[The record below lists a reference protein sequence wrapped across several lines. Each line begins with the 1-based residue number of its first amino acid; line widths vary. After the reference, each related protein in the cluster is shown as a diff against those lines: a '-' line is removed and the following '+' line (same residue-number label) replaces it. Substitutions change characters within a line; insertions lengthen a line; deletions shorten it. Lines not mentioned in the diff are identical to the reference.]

1 MAGDE
6 SAVLPDP
13 DEARR
18 GRSDRL
24 RGGIARP
31 IGVIARQSSAIRI
44 VLGLA
49 LVAVGAVFLLVSMTV
64 QTIALVTGI
73 GILLVGVA
81 VLVVPGD
88 RAEGPG
94 SGSRSLPVIVS
105 RVLGALLVLLGAG
118 MALWPA
124 AGAPLLAQLLTVA
137 LVVFAVATVIRAF
150 RPGAD
155 QRVTGII
162 GAVATLAVA
171 AVTVFWPVLTL
182 VVFRLGVGA
191 WFVFIGLQLLVRVLW
206 RRPQAPRAPGG
217 RRGVRWLRTIG
228 ASVALVLAV
237 ALAAGSGALL
247 GGTPL
252 PVPDGF
258 YTPPADVPAQ
268 AGTLIRSA
276 PMTVGVPAGAKA
288 WRILY
293 TTTNPDGSPAVSS
306 GTVLAPADPGPDP
319 LPLLTVSHGTV
330 GVVPGC
336 APSLSAEPFADGA
349 GTAMVDMVT
358 KHGWV
363 AVTSDYIGLGTKGPH
378 PYLVGDAEARNVWD
392 ASKAVLGFSELK
404 VSTDTVIWGHSQGG
418 QGSLW
423 TGQIAA
429 SYAPEFTVKGV
440 AAFAPASNLY
450 ALAEAIKSET
460 AGKTV
465 SAYIAATWD
474 KVFPDLDVEKN
485 LTPGSAGPVERI
497 GGLCFNGH
505 DGLAAILRGSQV
517 PNQIFP
523 NALLAGPFGDK
534 LKEQEPMGPFPA
546 PLLVAQG
553 LADPLV
559 KPVIQDE
566 WVKARC
572 DAGIPVDYRT
582 YPGLGHVE
590 LVGPDSP
597 LTPQLEQW
605 TLDRWD
611 GKAPTPDCDHLP
623 AG

>member
-1 MAGDE
+1 MDPEDSAAAGSGDPRPGGRGA
-6 SAVLPDP
+6 SA
-13 DEARR
+13 
-18 GRSDRL
+18 
-24 RGGIARP
+24 IARLSTP
-31 IGVIARQSSAIRI
+31 LRI

-49 LVAVGAVFLLVSMTV
+49 LVGVGAVFLLVSMTV
-64 QTIALVTGI
+64 QTIALVAGI
-73 GILLVGVA
+73 GILLAGVA
-81 VLVVPGD
+81 VLVIPGD
-88 RAEGPG
+88 GADAPAPG
-94 SGSRSLPVIVS
+94 SGSRSLPLILS
-105 RVLGALLVLLGAG
+105 RGLGALLVLLGAG

-124 AGAPLLAQLLTVA
+124 AGAPILSLLLTIA
-137 LVVFAVATVIRAF
+137 LVAFAVATAVRAF

-155 QRVTGII
+155 QRATALI
-162 GAVATLAVA
+162 AAMATLAVA
-171 AVTVFWPVLTL
+171 AITVFWPVLTL

-191 WFVFIGLQLLVRVLW
+191 WFFFLGVQLIVRAVW
-206 RRPQAPRAPGG
+206 RRSPARPASAR
-217 RRGVRWLRTIG
+217 RRGARWLRTIG
-228 ASVALVLAV
+228 ASAALVLAV

-252 PVPDGF
+252 PTPDAF
-258 YTPPADVPAQ
+258 YTPPAEVPSKP
-268 AGTLIRSA
+268 GTLIRSE
-276 PMTVGVPAGAKA
+276 PLTVGVPAGARA

-319 LPLLTVSHGTV
+319 LPLLTVAHGTV

-336 APSLSAEPFADGA
+336 APSLSAAPFADGA
-349 GTAMVDMVT
+349 GTAMADMVT
-358 KHGWV
+358 QHGWV

-423 TGQIAA
+423 TGQIAS

-474 KVFPDLDVEKN
+474 KVFPELNVEKS

-523 NALLAGPFGDK
+523 DALLDGPFGDE
-534 LKEQEPMGPFPA
+534 LKAQEPVGPFPA
-546 PLLVAQG
+546 PVLVAQG

-559 KPVIQDE
+559 KPAIQDA
-566 WVKARC
+566 WITARC
-572 DAGIPVDYRT
+572 AAGIPIDYRT

>member
-1 MAGDE
+1 MAAGRIAD
-6 SAVLPDP
+6 APDP
-13 DEARR
+13 NGVGG
-18 GRSDRL
+18 GRPGRL
-24 RGGIARP
+24 ASRLSTP
-31 IGVIARQSSAIRI
+31 IRI
-44 VLGLA
+44 LLGTG
-49 LVAVGAVFLLVSMTV
+49 LVAVGVVFLLVSMTV
-64 QTIALVTGI
+64 QTIAIVTGI
-73 GILLVGVA
+73 GILLAGVA
-81 VLVVPGD
+81 VLVTAGEG
-88 RAEGPG
+88 RGPG
-94 SGSRSLPVIVS
+94 AGEAPPSRPAAVIVM
-105 RVLGALLVLLGAG
+105 RVLGVLLALLGAG

-124 AGAPLLAQLLTVA
+124 AGAPLLSLLLTIA
-137 LVVFAVATVIRAF
+137 LVAFAMAIGVRALQ
-150 RPGAD
+150 PGAD
-155 QRVTGII
+155 QRVTGVIA
-162 GAVATLAVA
+162 AVATLAVA
-171 AVTVFWPVLTL
+171 AITVFWPVLTL

-191 WFVFIGLQLLVRVLW
+191 WFVFIGLQLIVRALW
-206 RRPQAPRAPGG
+206 RHAPGRRG
-217 RRGVRWLRTIG
+217 PGRRRGVRWLRTIG
-228 ASVALVLAV
+228 ASAALVLAV
-237 ALAAGSGALL
+237 AVAAGSGALL

-252 PVPDGF
+252 PVPDAF
-258 YTPPADVPAQ
+258 YTPPSDVPSQ
-268 AGTLIRSA
+268 PGTLIRSE

-336 APSLSAEPFADGA
+336 APSLSGAPFADGA
-349 GTAMVDMVT
+349 GTAMADMVT

-392 ASKAVLGFSELK
+392 ASKAVLGFRAVK

-418 QGSLW
+418 QGALW
-423 TGQIAA
+423 TAQIAA

-440 AAFAPASNLY
+440 AAFAPASDLY

-474 KVFPDLDVEKN
+474 KVYPDLEVEKN

-497 GGLCFNGH
+497 GGLCFNGR

-523 NALLAGPFGDK
+523 DALLDGPFGDR
-534 LKEQEPMGPFPA
+534 LKEQEPTGPFPA

-559 KPVIQDE
+559 KPAIQDA
-566 WVKARC
+566 WVRSRC

-605 TLDRWD
+605 TLDRWN

>member
-1 MAGDE
+1 MTGDE
-6 SAVLPDP
+6 TATAPEPEGIRPARAGRPAQAVARLSA
-13 DEARR
+13 
-18 GRSDRL
+18 
-24 RGGIARP
+24 P
-31 IGVIARQSSAIRI
+31 IRV

-49 LVAVGAVFLLVSMTV
+49 IAAVGVAFLLVSMTV

-73 GILLVGVA
+73 GIFLVGVA
-81 VLVVPGD
+81 VLLVPGD
-88 RAEGPG
+88 REEAAG
-94 SGSRSLPVIVS
+94 SGSRSLPVIIS

-124 AGAPLLAQLLTVA
+124 AGAPLLAQLLTAA
-137 LVVFAVATVIRAF
+137 LIVFAVATAVRAL

-162 GAVATLAVA
+162 AALATLAVA
-171 AVTVFWPVLTL
+171 AITVFWPVLTL

-191 WFVFIGLQLLVRVLW
+191 WFVFIGLQLVVRALW
-206 RRPQAPRAPGG
+206 QRSPRPHAAAP

-228 ASVALVLAV
+228 ATVALVLAV

-252 PVPDGF
+252 PVPDAF
-258 YTPPADVPAQ
+258 YTPPATVPSAP
-268 AGTLIRSA
+268 GTLIRSE
-276 PMTVGVPAGAKA
+276 PMTIGVPAGAKA

-293 TTTNPDGSPAVSS
+293 TTTHPDGSPAVSS

-319 LPLLTVSHGTV
+319 LPLLTVAHGTV

-336 APSLSAEPFADGA
+336 APSLSAAPFADGA

-392 ASKAVLGFSELK
+392 ASKAVLGFDAVK

-423 TGQIAA
+423 TGQIAS
-429 SYAPEFTVKGV
+429 SYAPEFTVKGI
-440 AAFAPASNLY
+440 AAFAPASDLY
-450 ALAEAIKSET
+450 ALAEAIKTET

-474 KVFPDLDVEKN
+474 RVFPELEVEEN

-523 NALLAGPFGDK
+523 NTLLGGPFGEK
-534 LKEQEPMGPFPA
+534 LKEQEPTGPFPA

-559 KPVIQDE
+559 KPAIQHA
-566 WVKARC
+566 WVQGRC
-572 DAGIPVDYRT
+572 DAGIPIDYRT

-623 AG
+623 VG

>member
-1 MAGDE
+1 M
-6 SAVLPDP
+6 VP
-13 DEARR
+13 DEPAPASPSSAAAPSRR
-18 GRSDRL
+18 TRAAA
-24 RGGIARP
+24 GIARLSTP
-31 IGVIARQSSAIRI
+31 LRV
-44 VLGLA
+44 VLGIA
-49 LVAVGAVFLLVSMTV
+49 IAAVGVVFLLVSMTV
-64 QTIALVTGI
+64 QTIAVVTGI
-73 GILLVGVA
+73 GILLAGIA
-81 VLVVPGD
+81 LLLPPGEGGGD
-88 RAEGPG
+88 RTGG
-94 SGSRSLPVIVS
+94 SGAAAVIVA
-105 RVLGALLVLLGAG
+105 RVIGFLLVLLGAG
-118 MALWPA
+118 MALWPE
-124 AGAPLLAQLLTVA
+124 AGAPLLSAIIGVA
-137 LVVFAVATVIRAF
+137 LVGFAVATAVRAF

-155 QRVTGII
+155 QRVT
-162 GAVATLAVA
+162 AVIAALATLAVA
-171 AVTVFWPVLTL
+171 AITVFWPVLTL

-191 WFVFIGLQLLVRVLW
+191 WFVFAGVQLVVRALLRRSPAVRV
-206 RRPQAPRAPGG
+206 RTGRP
-217 RRGVRWLRTIG
+217 WLRWVRTI
-228 ASVALVLAV
+228 SVSLALVLAV
-237 ALAAGSGALL
+237 AAAVGSGSLL

-252 PVPDGF
+252 PVPDAF
-258 YTPPADVPAQ
+258 YSPPAHVPSQ
-268 AGTLIRSA
+268 PGVLIRTE
-276 PMTVGVPAGAKA
+276 PLTVGVPAGAKA

-293 TTTNPDGSPAVSS
+293 TTTHPDGTPAVSS

-319 LPLLTVSHGTV
+319 LPLLTVSHGTT

-392 ASKAVLGFSELK
+392 ASKAVLGFSALH

-440 AAFAPASNLY
+440 AAFAPAANLY
-450 ALAEAIKSET
+450 GLAEAIKTET

-474 KVFPDLDVEKN
+474 QVFPSLHVSAH
-485 LTPGSAGPVERI
+485 LTPGSVGPVDRI
-497 GGLCFNGH
+497 GNLCFDGR

-523 NALLAGPFGDK
+523 NALLSGPFGQK
-534 LKEQEPMGPFPA
+534 LKEQEPTGPFPA
-546 PLLVAQG
+546 PVLVAQG

-559 KPVIQDE
+559 KPAIQDA
-566 WVKARC
+566 WVQARC
-572 DAGIPVDYRT
+572 AAGVPIDYRT
-582 YPGLGHVE
+582 FPGLGHVS
-590 LVGPDSP
+590 LVAADSP

-605 TLDRWD
+605 TLDRWN
-611 GKAPTPDCDHLP
+611 GVAPTPNCGEQP
-623 AG
+623 K

>member
-1 MAGDE
+1 MVPDE
-6 SAVLPDP
+6 SAPASPTPAAGSPARDL
-13 DEARR
+13 ARR
-18 GRSDRL
+18 
-24 RGGIARP
+24 
-31 IGVIARQSSAIRI
+31 VISRQGTPIRI

-49 LVAVGAVFLLVSMTV
+49 ITAVGVVFLLVSMTV
-64 QTIALVTGI
+64 QTIALITGI
-73 GILLVGVA
+73 GILLVGAA
-81 VLVVPGD
+81 VLLGGAGRNEPD
-88 RAEGPG
+88 
-94 SGSRSLPVIVS
+94 GSRAGSVARIVV
-105 RVLGALLVLLGAG
+105 RILGVLLVLLGAG

-124 AGAPLLAQLLTVA
+124 AGAPLLSLLLTIA
-137 LVVFAVATVIRAF
+137 LVAFALTTAVRAF
-150 RPGAD
+150 RPGVD
-155 QRVTGII
+155 QRITGII
-162 GAVATLAVA
+162 AAVATLAVA
-171 AVTVFWPVLTL
+171 AITVFWPVLTL

-191 WFVFIGLQLLVRVLW
+191 WFVFVGLQLLVRALV
-206 RRPQAPRAPGG
+206 RRSPAHHSPADSTPG
-217 RRGVRWLRTIG
+217 RRSGMRWLRTIG
-228 ASVALVLAV
+228 ASIALVLAV
-237 ALAAGSGALL
+237 ALAAGSGSLL
-247 GGTPL
+247 GGAPL
-252 PVPDGF
+252 PLPDAF
-258 YTPPADVPAQ
+258 YTPPAQVPSTP
-268 AGTLIRSA
+268 GTMIRSE
-276 PMTVGVPAGAKA
+276 PLTVGVPEGAKA

-293 TTTNPDGSPAVSS
+293 TTTNPDGTPAVSS

-319 LPLLTVSHGTV
+319 LPLLTVAHGTV

-336 APSLSAEPFADGA
+336 APSLSAAPFADGA
-349 GTAMVDMVT
+349 GTAMADMVT

-392 ASKAVLGFSELK
+392 ASRAVLASGPVK

-440 AAFAPASNLY
+440 AAFAPAADLY
-450 ALAEAIKSET
+450 GLAEAIKTET

-474 KVFPDLDVEKN
+474 KVFPDLQVAAH
-485 LTPGSAGPVERI
+485 LTPGSAGPVNRI

-523 NALLAGPFGDK
+523 DAMMSGPFGDE
-534 LKEQEPMGPFPA
+534 LKAQEPTGPFPA
-546 PLLVAQG
+546 PVLIAQG

-559 KPVIQDE
+559 KPAIQHG
-566 WVKARC
+566 WVQARC
-572 DAGIPVDYRT
+572 AAGVPIDYRT

-605 TLDRWD
+605 TLDRWS
-611 GKAPTPDCDHLP
+611 GAPATPDCDHLP
-623 AG
+623 G

>member
-1 MAGDE
+1 MVPQE
-6 SAVLPDP
+6 SAPAPENTAPETPSRRTGPFRRLSATV
-13 DEARR
+13 ARW
-18 GRSDRL
+18 
-24 RGGIARP
+24 
-31 IGVIARQSSAIRI
+31 SAPIRI

-49 LVAVGAVFLLVSMTV
+49 IVAVGVVFLLVSMTV

-73 GILLVGVA
+73 GILLAGVA
-81 VLVVPGD
+81 VLLTAG
-88 RAEGPG
+88 EGNGQDDDG
-94 SGSRSLPVIVS
+94 SASRPAVVIVA
-105 RVLGALLVLLGAG
+105 RVLGGVLVLLGAG
-118 MALWPA
+118 MALWPV
-124 AGAPLLAQLLTVA
+124 AGAPLLSLLLTIA
-137 LVVFAVATVIRAF
+137 LIGFALATAARAF

-162 GAVATLAVA
+162 AAVATLAVA
-171 AVTVFWPVLTL
+171 AITVFWPVLTL

-191 WFVFIGLQLLVRVLW
+191 WFVFIGLQLIVRAFAGRSPATNAP
-206 RRPQAPRAPGG
+206 RRPW
-217 RRGVRWLRTIG
+217 VRWLRTIG

-252 PVPDGF
+252 PVPDAF
-258 YTPPADVPAQ
+258 YTPPADVPSEP
-268 AGTLIRSA
+268 GTLIRSE

-306 GTVLAPADPGPDP
+306 GTVLAPEDPGPDP

-336 APSLSAEPFADGA
+336 SPSLSAAPFADGA
-349 GTAMVDMVT
+349 GTAMAAMVT
-358 KHGWV
+358 EHGWV
-363 AVTSDYIGLGTKGPH
+363 AVTSDYVGLGTKGPH

-392 ASKAVLGFSELK
+392 ASKAVLGFSELR

-423 TGQIAA
+423 TGQIAS

-474 KVFPDLDVEKN
+474 KVFPELNVEKS

-523 NALLAGPFGDK
+523 DALLDGPFGDK
-534 LKEQEPMGPFPA
+534 LKEQEPTGPFPA
-546 PLLVAQG
+546 PVLVAQG

-559 KPVIQDE
+559 KPAIQDA

>member
-1 MAGDE
+1 VVPNE
-6 SAVLPDP
+6 SAPAADGAAP
-13 DEARR
+13 EAPEPRTGPFRR
-18 GRSDRL
+18 L
-24 RGGIARP
+24 TATVARGSTP
-31 IGVIARQSSAIRI
+31 IRV

-49 LVAVGAVFLLVSMTV
+49 LLAVGVVFLLVSMTV

-73 GILLVGVA
+73 GILLAGIPVLLTAGEHNDPGEDGGSASRPVA
-81 VLVVPGD
+81 
-88 RAEGPG
+88 A
-94 SGSRSLPVIVS
+94 IVA
-105 RVLGALLVLLGAG
+105 RVLGGLLVLLGAG

-124 AGAPLLAQLLTVA
+124 AGAPLLALLLTIA
-137 LVVFAVATVIRAF
+137 LVAFALATAVRAF
-150 RPGAD
+150 RPVAD
-155 QRVTGII
+155 QRVTGLIA
-162 GAVATLAVA
+162 AVATLAVA
-171 AVTVFWPVLTL
+171 AITVFWPVLTL

-191 WFVFIGLQLLVRVLW
+191 WFVFLGLQLLLRAVVRRSPAKSTT
-206 RRPQAPRAPGG
+206 RRP
-217 RRGVRWLRTIG
+217 GVRWLRTIG
-228 ASVALVLAV
+228 ASAALVLAV
-237 ALAAGSGALL
+237 ALAGGSGALL

-252 PVPDGF
+252 PVPDAF
-258 YTPPADVPAQ
+258 YTPPAVVPSKP
-268 AGTLIRSA
+268 GTLIRSE

-306 GTVLAPADPGPDP
+306 GTVLAPESPGPDP

-336 APSLSAEPFADGA
+336 SPSLSPAPFADGA
-349 GTAMVDMVT
+349 GTAMADMVT
-358 KHGWV
+358 AHGWV

-392 ASKAVLGFSELK
+392 ASKAVLGFRELK

-423 TGQIAA
+423 TGQIAS

-474 KVFPDLDVEKN
+474 KVFPALKVEKS

-523 NALLAGPFGDK
+523 DALLDGPFGDK
-534 LKEQEPMGPFPA
+534 LKEQEPTGPFPA
-546 PLLVAQG
+546 PVLVAQG

-559 KPVIQDE
+559 KPAIQDE

-572 DAGIPVDYRT
+572 DAGIPIDYRT

>member
-1 MAGDE
+1 MA
-6 SAVLPDP
+6 A
-13 DEARR
+13 
-18 GRSDRL
+18 
-24 RGGIARP
+24 GGIADAP
-31 IGVIARQSSAIRI
+31 DPNGVGGGRSRRLDPRLSTPIRI
-44 VLGLA
+44 VLGIA
-49 LVAVGAVFLLVSMTV
+49 LVAVGVVFLLVSMTV
-64 QTIALVTGI
+64 QTIAIVTGI
-73 GILLVGVA
+73 GILLAGVA
-81 VLVVPGD
+81 VLVTAGEGRAPD
-88 RAEGPG
+88 RGEAPP
-94 SGSRSLPVIVS
+94 SRPAAVIVV
-105 RVLGALLVLLGAG
+105 RVLGVLLALLGAG

-124 AGAPLLAQLLTVA
+124 AGAPLLSLLLTIA
-137 LVVFAVATVIRAF
+137 LVAFAVAIGVRAF
-150 RPGAD
+150 QPGAD
-155 QRVTGII
+155 QRVTGVIA
-162 GAVATLAVA
+162 AVATLAVA
-171 AVTVFWPVLTL
+171 AITVFWPVLTL

-191 WFVFIGLQLLVRVLW
+191 WFVFIGLQLIARALW
-206 RRPQAPRAPGG
+206 RRSPGRRDPG
-217 RRGVRWLRTIG
+217 RRRGVRWLRTIG
-228 ASVALVLAV
+228 ATVALVLAV
-237 ALAAGSGALL
+237 AAAAGSGALL

-252 PVPDGF
+252 PVPDAF
-258 YTPPADVPAQ
+258 YTPPADVPSQ
-268 AGTLIRSA
+268 PGTLIRSER
-276 PMTVGVPAGAKA
+276 MTVGVPAGAKA

-319 LPLLTVSHGTV
+319 LPLLTVAHGTV

-349 GTAMVDMVT
+349 GTAMVDMVV

-392 ASKAVLGFSELK
+392 ASKAVRGFSALK

-474 KVFPDLDVEKN
+474 KVYPDLEVEKH

-497 GGLCFNGH
+497 GGLCFNGR

-523 NALLAGPFGDK
+523 DALLDGPFGDR
-534 LKEQEPMGPFPA
+534 LKEQEPTGPFPA

-559 KPVIQDE
+559 KPAIQDA
-566 WVKARC
+566 WVRSRC

-605 TLDRWD
+605 TLDRWND
-611 GKAPTPDCDHLP
+611 KAPTPDCDHLP

>member
-1 MAGDE
+1 MVPNEPASSGE
-6 SAVLPDP
+6 SGTTRIGAL
-13 DEARR
+13 ARL
-18 GRSDRL
+18 ST
-24 RGGIARP
+24 A
-31 IGVIARQSSAIRI
+31 IARQSTPIRI
-44 VLGLA
+44 VLGIGI
-49 LVAVGAVFLLVSMTV
+49 VAVGVVFLLVSMTV
-64 QTIALVTGI
+64 QTIAVVTGI
-73 GILLVGVA
+73 GILLAGAA
-81 VLVVPGD
+81 VLLTASGETTGQD
-88 RAEGPG
+88 DDDG
-94 SGSRSLPVIVS
+94 SGSASRSVPVIVA
-105 RVLGALLVLLGAG
+105 RVLGGLLILLGAG

-124 AGAPLLAQLLTVA
+124 AGAPLLSLLLTIA
-137 LVVFAVATVIRAF
+137 LVVFALATAARVF
-150 RPGAD
+150 RPDAD
-155 QRVTGII
+155 QRITGII
-162 GAVATLAVA
+162 AAIATLAVA
-171 AVTVFWPVLTL
+171 AITVFWPVLTL

-191 WFVFIGLQLLVRVLW
+191 WFVFVGLQLLVRALW
-206 RRPQAPRAPGG
+206 RRSPAPRTAGK
-217 RRGVRWLRTIG
+217 RRGVGWLRTIG
-228 ASVALVLAV
+228 ASAALVLAV

-258 YTPPADVPAQ
+258 YTPPADVPSEP
-268 AGTLIRSA
+268 GTLIRSE
-276 PMTVGVPAGAKA
+276 PMTVGVPAGATA

-293 TTTNPDGSPAVSS
+293 TTTDPDGSPAVSS
-306 GTVLAPADPGPDP
+306 GMVLAPADPGPDP
-319 LPLLTVSHGTV
+319 LPLLTVAHGTV

-336 APSLSAEPFADGA
+336 APSLSGAPFADGA

-358 KHGWV
+358 KHRWA
-363 AVTSDYIGLGTKGPH
+363 AVISDYIGLGTKGPH

-392 ASKAVLGFSELK
+392 ASKAVLGFSAVK

-423 TGQIAA
+423 TGQIAS

-440 AAFAPASNLY
+440 AAFAPASDLY
-450 ALAEAIKSET
+450 ALAEAIKTET

-474 KVFPDLDVEKN
+474 RVFPALQVEKS

-523 NALLAGPFGDK
+523 DALLAGPFGDK
-534 LKEQEPMGPFPA
+534 LKEQEPTGPFPA

-559 KPVIQDE
+559 KPAIQDE
-566 WVKARC
+566 WVRARC
-572 DAGIPVDYRT
+572 DAGIPIDYRT

-605 TLDRWD
+605 TLDRWN
-611 GKAPTPDCDHLP
+611 GAAPTPDCDHLP